1 MQKAFLISMLHI
13 SMGIF
18 AQNNIHY
25 NFTINTTFMAN
36 ENFGKYDEFS
46 DERDWNIIV
55 PRALML
61 RNGFDVTV
69 NRFASVGL
77 NLGLDWHEDL
87 DVLAVPYYID
97 TKFTI
102 LRDGNDRLYF
112 GGGYGKL
119 VKLGKAFERGQ
130 YFKTGIGYQA
140 ATEKAYSFIINIDF
154 HQKKME
160 NFKNGRLNSLS
171 LGLGMSFL

>member
-1 MQKAFLISMLHI
+1 MKKAFLLSMLLI
-13 SMGIF
+13 STGIF

-25 NFTINTTFMAN
+25 NFTVNTTFMAN

-46 DERDWNIIV
+46 DELDWNIIV

-61 RNGFDVTV
+61 RNGFDVTL
-69 NRFASVGL
+69 NQFMSVGL

-97 TKFTI
+97 SKFSI
-102 LRDGNDRLYF
+102 LKDGNDRLYI

-130 YFKTGIGYQA
+130 YYKAGIGYQV
-140 ATEKAYSFIINIDF
+140 ATEKAHSFIINIDF
-154 HQKKME
+154 HQKKIE
-160 NFKNGRLNSLS
+160 NFENGRLNSLS
-171 LGLGMSFL
+171 VGLGMSFL

>member
-25 NFTINTTFMAN
+25 NFTVNTTFMAN
-36 ENFGKYDEFS
+36 ENFGKYDEYAE
-46 DERDWNIIV
+46 ERDWNIIL
-55 PRALML
+55 PRALL
-61 RNGFDVTV
+61 IRNGFDVTV
-69 NRFASVGL
+69 NHFVSVGL

-97 TKFTI
+97 TKFTM
-102 LRDGNDRLYF
+102 LRDDNGRLYI

-119 VKLGKAFERGQ
+119 VKLGKAFERGL

-140 ATEKAYSFIINIDF
+140 TTEKAHSFIINIDF

-160 NFKNGRLNSLS
+160 NFENGRLNSLS